1 MYPHQITELKA
12 ELVALR
18 QTSVAAQELGATPVV
33 PEDKQLPEPATELEK
48 PVKPVGN
55 GPEDEPKQ
63 HVDTS
68 TSVTI
73 SQLYENWAPVKSTE
87 EEEPL
92 GETEEALGPETK
104 ATEEEKIEEK
114 EEVLPEPEKQG
125 TGEVQEEEVG
135 VEPVKEEKEVV
146 SETEQIGRLT
156 VENVPV
162 ARHYYPLTFLQILT
176 L

>member
-18 QTSVAAQELGATPVV
+18 QTSVAAQELGTTLVV

-92 GETEEALGPETK
+92 GETEEALGPEETK
-104 ATEEEKIEEK
+104 ATEEEKIEE
-114 EEVLPEPEKQG
+114 EVLPEKQG
-125 TGEVQEEEVG
+125 TGEVQEEEAG
-135 VEPVKEEKEVV
+135 VEPVKEEKEVG
-146 SETEQIGRLT
+146 SETEQNGKLT

-162 ARHYYPLTFLQILT
+162 ARHYYPLTLLQILT
-176 L
+176 P